1 MSTQFP
7 NRRWLII
14 PATQVESIDFNQV
27 HQTSPETLRYSIDG
41 TKTFIKY
48 DITIVEEDK
57 VSSAINSES
66 GEEFTYTTQAGVYG
80 RPAIWQQGMTE
91 YTHEEILE
99 ILATEEWATP
109 ANTKG
114 PQ

>member
-14 PATQVESIDFNQV
+14 PSTDIESIDFGQV
-27 HQTSPETLRYSIDG
+27 HQTSAETLRYSIDG

-48 DITIVEEDK
+48 DITIVEEDL
-57 VSSAINSES
+57 VSQYINAET
-66 GEEFTYTTQAGVYG
+66 GEETTHTTLAGVYG
-80 RPAIWQQGMTE
+80 RPAIWQEGMTE

-99 ILATEEWATP
+99 ILSTEEWTEP
-109 ANTKG
+109 FTEG
-114 PQ
+114 RPD

>member
-14 PATQVESIDFNQV
+14 PATEVESIDFSQV
-27 HQTSPETLRYSIDG
+27 HQNSAETLRYSIDE

-48 DITIVEEDK
+48 DIKEVAEDITETY
-57 VSSAINSES
+57 INAET
-66 GEEFTYTTQAGVYG
+66 GEEQTYTVQAGVYG
-80 RPAIWQQGMTE
+80 RPSIWTE
-91 YTHEEILE
+91 SSVELTHEEILE
-99 ILATEEWATP
+99 ILATEEWTTP
-109 ANTKG
+109 IGTDR

>member
-14 PATQVESIDFNQV
+14 PATEVESIDFSQV
-27 HQTSPETLRYSIDG
+27 HQNSAETLRYSLDG

-48 DITIVEEDK
+48 DIKEVPED
-57 VSSAINSES
+57 VTETYINAET
-66 GEEFTYTTQAGVYG
+66 GEEKTYTVQAGVYG
-80 RPAIWQQGMTE
+80 RPAIWTEGSIE

-99 ILATEEWATP
+99 ILATEEWTAP
-109 ANTKG
+109 IGDNQ

>member
-14 PATQVESIDFNQV
+14 PASQVESIDFGQV
-27 HQTSPETLRYSIDG
+27 HQTSTETLRYSIDG

-48 DITIVEEDK
+48 DITIVEEDII
-57 VSSAINSES
+57 STFIHAET
-66 GEEFTYTTQAGVYG
+66 GEETSHTTPAGVYG
-80 RPAIWQQGMTE
+80 RPAIWQEGMAE

-99 ILATEEWATP
+99 ILATEEWTNP
-109 ANTKG
+109 ST
-114 PQ
+114 QI

>member
-14 PATQVESIDFNQV
+14 PATDVESIDFSQV
-27 HQTSPETLRYSIDG
+27 HQNSAETLRYSLDG

-48 DITIVEEDK
+48 DIKEVPED
-57 VSSAINSES
+57 VIETYINAET
-66 GEEFTYTTQAGVYG
+66 GEEKTHTIQAGVYG
-80 RPAIWQQGMTE
+80 RPSIWTEESVE

-99 ILATEEWATP
+99 ILATEDWTELS
-109 ANTKG
+109 ANV
-114 PQ
+114 

>member
-14 PATQVESIDFNQV
+14 PATEVESIDFSQV
-27 HQTSPETLRYSIDG
+27 HQNSAETLRYSLDG

-48 DITIVEEDK
+48 DIKEVPED
-57 VSSAINSES
+57 VTETYINAET
-66 GEEFTYTTQAGVYG
+66 GEEKTHTIQAGVYG
-80 RPAIWQQGMTE
+80 RPSIWTEESVE

-99 ILATEEWATP
+99 ILATEDWTELSV
-109 ANTKG
+109 NV
-114 PQ
+114 

>member
-14 PATQVESIDFNQV
+14 SATDVESIDFSQV
-27 HQTSPETLRYSIDG
+27 HQNSAETLRYSLDG

-48 DITIVEEDK
+48 DIKEVPEDITETY
-57 VSSAINSES
+57 INAET
-66 GEEFTYTTQAGVYG
+66 GEEQTYDVHAGVYG
-80 RPAIWQQGMTE
+80 RPSIWQEGMTE

-99 ILATEEWATP
+99 ILKTSEWTEPNVDA
-109 ANTKG
+109 
-114 PQ
+114 

>member
-14 PATQVESIDFNQV
+14 PSTDIESIDFGQV
-27 HQTSPETLRYSIDG
+27 HQTSAETLRYSIDG

-48 DITIVEEDK
+48 DITIVEEDL
-57 VSSAINSES
+57 VSQYINAET
-66 GEEFTYTTQAGVYG
+66 GEEQTYTTLAGVYG
-80 RPAIWQQGMTE
+80 RPAIWQEGMTE

-99 ILATEEWATP
+99 ILSTEEWTESFTEGRP
-109 ANTKG
+109 D
-114 PQ
+114 

>member
-14 PATQVESIDFNQV
+14 PSTDVESIDFSQV
-27 HQTSPETLRYSIDG
+27 HQTSEETLRYSIDG

-48 DITIVEEDK
+48 DIREVAED
-57 VSSAINSES
+57 STETYINAET
-66 GEEFTYTTQAGVYG
+66 GEEQTYTTQAGIYG
-80 RPAIWQQGMTE
+80 RPSIWTETSVE

-99 ILATEEWATP
+99 ILATEEWTSSIDV
-109 ANTKG
+109 NQ